1 MHSLPHIIKVFFVIA
16 INFMCHN
23 EASLP
28 LFEHFVNSLYRRNI
42 ALLMACIV
50 ASGDST
56 QLDDIAD
63 IEDFIFY
70 SRTDISVKVSKFL
83 RQKIYQHTRH
93 SG

>member
-1 MHSLPHIIKVFFVIA
+1 
-16 INFMCHN
+16 
-23 EASLP
+23 
-28 LFEHFVNSLYRRNI
+28 
-42 ALLMACIV
+42 MAYTV

-83 RQKIYQHTRH
+83 RQKIYQHTRQ
-93 SG
+93 SS

>member
-1 MHSLPHIIKVFFVIA
+1 MQSHPHIVKVFFVIA
-16 INFMCHN
+16 INIICHN
-23 EASLP
+23 EASLL
-28 LFEHFVNSLYRRNI
+28 LFEHLIYQLYRRNI
-42 ALLMACIV
+42 ALLMAYTV

-83 RQKIYQHTRH
+83 RQKIYQHTRQ
-93 SG
+93 SS